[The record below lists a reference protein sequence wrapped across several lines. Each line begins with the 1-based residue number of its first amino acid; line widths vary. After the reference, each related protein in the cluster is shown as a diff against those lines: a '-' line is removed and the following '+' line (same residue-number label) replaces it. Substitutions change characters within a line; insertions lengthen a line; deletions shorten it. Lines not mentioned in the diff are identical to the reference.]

1 MTVRVEARHEA
12 ATGVWRLSGPLQWRL
27 YDDGCV
33 VYSARHWKLH
43 RLDVLPAALL
53 SLLEEQ
59 PLTEDRL
66 IGLIGEAS
74 GQTDAADAGP
84 AVRAAL
90 QDLQQSGLVLSTA
103 P

>member
-1 MTVRVEARHEA
+1 MTAPVESRRD
-12 ATGVWRLSGPLQWRL
+12 ATIGAWRLDGPLLWRL

-33 VYSARHWKLH
+33 VYSARDWKLQ
-43 RLDVLPAALL
+43 RLEALPAAVL

-59 PLTEDRL
+59 ALTEDRL

-74 GQTDAADAGP
+74 GQVDVADAGP

-90 QDLQQSGLVLSTA
+90 HDLQQSGLVLNTT